1 MRKHPSQWDRLRFR
15 LLWLLPILLFSCFQ
29 VFAQNRTITG
39 KITDANGKPI
49 PGASVYTTNARKGTS
64 SGPDGAFSLSVPAAT
79 KTLTISAI
87 GWTSREIEIGDQTT
101 INVALTAKDN
111 TLSEVVVTSLGI
123 TRDKRSLG
131 YATQNL
137 KPDQFTDKGDVN
149 LASAM
154 EGKVAGV
161 NITGASGGAG
171 SSVNINIRGIT
182 SFTRSNQPLFVVDG
196 VIISNDVDRT
206 NGGPNGT
213 LGDQQP
219 ANRALDLDLNNVESI
234 NILKGPA
241 AAVLYGS
248 RAAAGA
254 IIITTKKGGVNGRN
268 EIVASTSYSRQNM
281 EGLPKVQNL
290 YGQGST
296 GIYNP
301 ASGNSWGPKFGATP
315 SVANGLLVN
324 GTAVPYQPY
333 PNNINDFFQTG
344 TISDNNLSISGGDAR
359 QNFILAGGYLSQTG
373 ILPNTSL
380 QRANVKFGGNTVF
393 RNKIKVGGSINF
405 FNTLQTGILDG
416 NGASS
421 LAVIEGLARSIDLTT
436 TRTKGTYQNPDGTN
450 NWPITGQDNPYYDA
464 YKNPLKSNLYRL
476 IGSVNAGYD
485 VYPWLNVNYRLGL
498 DAYTDRRKQ
507 IFAISSARVPLGQD
521 LESDIYR
528 SELNGDLII
537 TAHKNDFLTKDL
549 NVSALVGQNIN
560 QRRFQTVTVQAD
572 ALAFSGFYNTS
583 VGSNFAIGSAESNTL
598 QRLLGYYGQLSFAWK
613 GYLYLEA
620 TGRADQ
626 SSTLST
632 NKNTFFY
639 PSVNATFV
647 FTDALHIDSKVL
659 TYGKLRANISK
670 VGTDAPP
677 YLLANTYVKASYG
690 NNVANFS
697 FPDGSVAGFG
707 LSSTIAPN
715 VLSPE
720 FVTSYEIG
728 TNLGFF
734 NNRASLDATVYNTV
748 STSQIFSV
756 GIPPSSGFTTKTVNA
771 GKMTN
776 KGIELTLSVEPISS
790 RDFRWDL
797 IGNFTKNVNK
807 VVSIFPGIT
816 SFSIPGSAFIG
827 SIPSIRVGQPYGVI
841 IGGLIPR
848 DSATG
853 ARIIN
858 GGTGV
863 YATTVANQILSN
875 PNPDYILGVS
885 NTFRYKTLS
894 LGFTFNF
901 IKGGQ
906 ILSFTAAS
914 YKSRGAY
921 VETGKDRE
929 KPWILPG
936 EILVGGKYV
945 QNNIQIPAQ
954 TYWQTL
960 GGLQSEF
967 NVYDAT
973 VLRLQDVTLGY
984 DLPASF
990 TKKAGINYVRISV
1003 FANNLF
1009 HVAPNAFFDPE
1020 LNTQG
1025 AGNIRGLDLQGTPNA
1040 RTMGASL
1047 RVSF

>member
-1 MRKHPSQWDRLRFR
+1 MRN
-15 LLWLLPILLFSCFQ
+15 LLLLMSSCLLFFGHAFS
-29 VFAQNRTITG
+29 QNKTITG
-39 KITDANGKPI
+39 RVTDESGKPV
-49 PGASVYTTNARKGTS
+49 PGASIIIKGSRTGTS
-64 SGPDGAFSLSVPAAT
+64 SGPDGSFSISLPPKSH
-79 KTLTISAI
+79 TLVISAI
-87 GWTSREIEIGDQTT
+87 GWIQREIEVGEESSVT
-101 INVALTAKDN
+101 IALKSAEH

-131 YATQNL
+131 YATQQL
-137 KPDQFTDKGDVN
+137 KADQLAEKGQVN
-149 LASAM
+149 LVSAM

-171 SSVNINIRGIT
+171 ASVNINIRGIT

-219 ANRALDLDLNNVESI
+219 ANRALDIDVNTVESI
-234 NILKGPA
+234 NILKGPS

-254 IIITTKKGGVNGRN
+254 VIITTKKGGVNGRS
-268 EIVASTSYSRQNM
+268 EIIASTSYSRQNA

-315 SVANGLLVN
+315 SVANNLLI
-324 GTAVPYQPY
+324 GGQPVPYKAY

-344 TISDNNLSISGGDAR
+344 TISDNSLLINGGDAK
-359 QNFILAGGYLSQTG
+359 QNFTLSGGYISQNG

-380 QRANVKFGGNTVF
+380 KRTNVKFAGNTIF
-393 RNKIKVGGSINF
+393 RNKIKLGGSANF

-416 NGASS
+416 NGASA
-421 LAVIEGLARSIDLTT
+421 LAVVEGLARSIDLTSS
-436 TRTKGTYQNPDGTN
+436 RKLGTYQNPDGTN

-464 YKNPLKSNLYRL
+464 FKNPLKSNLYRI
-476 IGSVNAGYD
+476 IGNVNIGYD
-485 VYPWLNVNYRLGL
+485 IASWLNVSYRLGI

-521 LESDIYR
+521 LESTIYR
-528 SELNGDLII
+528 SEINGDLVLS
-537 TAHKNDFLTKDL
+537 AHKNDFLIKDL
-549 NVSALVGQNIN
+549 SINGLLGQNIN
-560 QRRFQTVTVQAD
+560 QRRFQVVTAQAD
-572 ALAFSGFYNTS
+572 ALAIPGFYQISN
-583 VGSNFAIGSAESNTL
+583 GGNFAAGTAESTTL
-598 QRLLGYYGQLSFAWK
+598 QRLLGYYGQLSFGWK
-613 GYLYLEA
+613 NFLFLEA
-620 TGRADQ
+620 TARADQ
-626 SSTLST
+626 SSTLSKS
-632 NKNTFFY
+632 KNTFLY

-647 FTDALHIDSKVL
+647 FTDALHLNSNVI

-677 YLLANTYVKASYG
+677 YLLNNTYVKAAYG
-690 NNVANFS
+690 NNVANFT
-697 FPDGSVAGFG
+697 FPFGSTAGFT
-707 LSSTIAPN
+707 LNSTIAPASL
-715 VLSPE
+715 VPE
-720 FVTSYEIG
+720 FVTNYEVG
-728 TNLGFF
+728 LNLGFW
-734 NNRASLDATVYNTV
+734 NNRASLDATAYNTV

-756 GIPPSSGFTTKTVNA
+756 GIPPSTGFTTKTVNA

-776 KGIELTLSVEPISS
+776 KGIELTLSVEPLSG
-790 RDFRWDL
+790 RDLRWD
-797 IGNFTKNVNK
+797 IVGNFTKNVNK

-827 SIPSIRVGQPYGVI
+827 SIPSIKVGQPYGVI

-848 DSATG
+848 DTPTG
-853 ARIIN
+853 ARLIN
-858 GGTGV
+858 PGTGV
-863 YATTVANQILSN
+863 YATTTAGQVLAN
-875 PNPDYILGVS
+875 PNPNYILGLS
-885 NTFRYKTLS
+885 NTFHYKTLT

-906 ILSFTAAS
+906 LLSFTAAS
-914 YKSRGAY
+914 YKSRGAW

-929 KPWILPG
+929 KPWVLPG
-936 EILVGGKYV
+936 EYLLNGKYV

-984 DLPASF
+984 DLPSSL
-990 TKKAGINYVRISV
+990 TKNLKINFIRISV

-1009 HVAPNAFFDPE
+1009 HIAPNTFFDPE

-1040 RTMGASL
+1040 RTMGANL
-1047 RVSF
+1047 KVSF

>member
-1 MRKHPSQWDRLRFR
+1 MSSC
-15 LLWLLPILLFSCFQ
+15 LLLLGHAI
-29 VFAQNRTITG
+29 AQNKTLTG
-39 KITDANGKPI
+39 KITDETGKPV
-49 PGASVYTTNARKGTS
+49 PSASITIKGSRAGTS
-64 SGPDGAFSLSVPAAT
+64 SGPDGSFTISVPPKS

-87 GWTSREIEIGDQTT
+87 GWISKEVEIGDQTSIT
-101 INVALTAKDN
+101 ISLHPAQN

-131 YATQNL
+131 YATQQL
-137 KPDQFTDKGDVN
+137 KADQLADKGQVN
-149 LASAM
+149 VISAM

-171 SSVNINIRGIT
+171 ASVNINIRGIT
-182 SFTRSNQPLFVVDG
+182 SFTRNNQPLFVVDG
-196 VIISNDVDRT
+196 VPISNDVDRT

-219 ANRALDLDLNNVESI
+219 ANRALDIDVNSIESI
-234 NILKGPA
+234 NILKGPSA
-241 AAVLYGS
+241 SVLYGS

-254 IIITTKKGGVNGRN
+254 IIIVTKKGSANGRS
-268 EIVASTSYSRQNM
+268 EITASSAYSRQNA

-324 GTAVPYQPY
+324 GAPVTYRAY

-344 TISDNNLSISGGDAR
+344 TISDNSLSINGGDAK
-359 QNFILAGGYLSQTG
+359 QNFILSGGYVTQNG

-380 QRANVKFGGNTVF
+380 RRTNVKFAGNTVF
-393 RNKIKVGGSINF
+393 RNKIKVGGSATF

-421 LAVIEGLARSIDLTT
+421 LAVVEGLSRSIDLTS
-436 TRTKGTYQNPDGTN
+436 TRKLGTYQNIDGTN

-464 YKNPLKSNLYRL
+464 YKNPLKSNLYRI
-476 IGSVNAGYD
+476 IGNVNAGID
-485 VYPWLNVNYRLGL
+485 INSWLSVSYRLGI

-507 IFAISSARVPLGQD
+507 IFAISSARVPAGQD
-521 LESDIYR
+521 LESTIYR

-537 TAHKNDFLTKDL
+537 TAHKNDFLVKDFTISGVL
-549 NVSALVGQNIN
+549 GQNIN
-560 QRRFQTVTVQAD
+560 QRRFQVVTVQAD
-572 ALAFSGFYNTS
+572 ALAVPGFYNANN
-583 VGSNFAIGSAESNTL
+583 GSNFAIGSGESTTL
-598 QRLLGYYGQLSFAWK
+598 QRLLGYYGQLSLGWK
-613 GYLYLEA
+613 NFLFLEA
-620 TGRADQ
+620 TARADQ
-626 SSTLST
+626 SSTLTKS
-632 NKNTFFY
+632 KNTFFY

-647 FTDALHIDSKVL
+647 FTDAFHINNPIL
-659 TYGKLRANISK
+659 TYGKIRANVSK

-677 YLLANTYVKASYG
+677 YLLNNTFVKGGYG

-697 FPDGSVAGFG
+697 FPYGSIAGFT
-707 LSSTIAPN
+707 LSSTIAPAT
-715 VLSPE
+715 LAPE
-720 FVTSYEIG
+720 FVTNYEVG
-728 TNLGFF
+728 ANLGFW
-734 NNRASLDATVYNTV
+734 NNRATLDATVYNTI

-756 GIPPSSGFTTKTVNA
+756 GIPPSTGFTTKTVNA

-776 KGIELTLSVEPISS
+776 KGIELTLSIEPISTKNV
-790 RDFRWDL
+790 RWDI
-797 IGNFTKNVNK
+797 IGNFTKNTNK

-827 SIPSIRVGQPYGVI
+827 SIPSIKVGQPYGVI
-841 IGGLIPR
+841 VGGLIPR
-848 DSATG
+848 DSTTG
-853 ARIIN
+853 ARLIN
-858 GGTGV
+858 PGTGV
-863 YATTVANQILSN
+863 YATTIANQILAN
-875 PNPDYILGVS
+875 PNPNYILGIT
-885 NTFRYKTLS
+885 NTVKYKTLS

-906 ILSFTAAS
+906 LLSFTAAS
-914 YKSRGAY
+914 YKSRGAW

-936 EILVGGKYV
+936 EILSNGKYV

-973 VLRLQDVTLGY
+973 VLRLQDITLGY
-984 DLPASF
+984 DLPNSI
-990 TKKAGINYVRISV
+990 TKNLKLNYVRLSV
-1003 FANNLF
+1003 FANNVF
-1009 HVAPNAFFDPE
+1009 HISPNTFFDPE

-1047 RVSF
+1047 KVSF

>member
-1 MRKHPSQWDRLRFR
+1 MRKLK
-15 LLWLLPILLFSCFQ
+15 LLGSSILLLFQ
-29 VFAQNRTITG
+29 LHLLAQNRTITG
-39 KITDANGKPI
+39 KITDLNGKPV
-49 PGASVYTTNARKGTS
+49 PGATIMIKDARTGTS
-64 SGPDGAFSLSVPAAT
+64 SGPDGAFTLNVPPTA
-79 KTLTISAI
+79 KTLAVSAI
-87 GWTSREIEIGDQTT
+87 GWITQDIEIGDKTSILVT
-101 INVALTAKDN
+101 LTAKDA

-123 TRDKRSLG
+123 SRDKRSLG
-131 YATQNL
+131 YATQQL
-137 KPDQFTDKGDVN
+137 KADQLADKGQVN
-149 LASAM
+149 IVSAM

-171 SSVNINIRGIT
+171 ASVNINIRGIT

-219 ANRALDLDLNNVESI
+219 ANRALDLDLNNIESI
-234 NILKGPA
+234 NILKGPGA
-241 AAVLYGS
+241 AALYGS

-254 IIITTKKGGVNGRN
+254 IIITTKRGGVNGRS
-268 EIVASTSYSRQNM
+268 EVVASTSYSMQNM

-296 GIYNP
+296 GVYNP
-301 ASGNSWGPKFGATP
+301 ASSNSWGPKFGATP
-315 SVANGLLVN
+315 SIANGLLV
-324 GTAVPYQPY
+324 GGAPVPYQAY

-344 TISDNNLSISGGDAR
+344 SISDNNLSISGGDAK
-359 QNFILAGGYLSQTG
+359 QNFILSGGYLAQTG
-373 ILPNTSL
+373 ILPNTSVN
-380 QRANVKFGGNTVF
+380 RASVKFGGNTVF
-393 RNKIKVGGSINF
+393 RNKIRVGGSVNF
-405 FNTLQTGILDG
+405 LNTLQTGILDG

-436 TRTKGTYQNPDGTN
+436 TRVKGTYQNPDGTN

-464 YKNPLKSNLYRL
+464 YKNPLKSNLYRV

-485 VYPWLNVNYRLGL
+485 LYPWLNINYRLGI

-507 IFAISSARVPLGQD
+507 IFAISSARVPAGQD
-521 LESDIYR
+521 LESTIYR

-537 TAHKNDFLTKDL
+537 TAHKNDIFVKDL
-549 NVSALVGQNIN
+549 NITGLVGQNIN
-560 QRRFQTVTVQAD
+560 QRRFQVVTAQAD
-572 ALAFSGFYNTS
+572 ALSIPGFYQISNGT
-583 VGSNFAIGSAESNTL
+583 NFAVGTAEQTTV
-598 QRLLGYYGQLSFAWK
+598 QRLLGYYGQVSFNWR

-620 TGRADQ
+620 TGRADE

-632 NKNTFFY
+632 SKNTFFY

-647 FTDALHIDSKVL
+647 FTDAFHIDSKIL

-677 YLLANTYVKASYG
+677 YLLSNTYVKGAYG
-690 NNVANFS
+690 NNVANFT
-697 FPDGSVAGFG
+697 FPYGSVAGFT

-715 VLSPE
+715 VLAPE

-728 TNLGFF
+728 ANLGFW

-756 GIPPSSGFTTKTVNA
+756 GIPPSTGFTTKTVNA

-776 KGIELTLSVEPISS
+776 KGIELTLSVEPIATKNV
-790 RDFRWDL
+790 RWD
-797 IGNFTKNVNK
+797 IVGNFTRNINK
-807 VVSIFPGIT
+807 VVSIFSGIT

-827 SIPSIRVGQPYGVI
+827 SVPSIKVGQPYGVI

-848 DSATG
+848 DSTTG
-853 ARIIN
+853 ARLIN
-858 GGTGV
+858 SGTGV
-863 YATTVANQILSN
+863 YATTIANQILAN

-885 NTFRYKTLS
+885 NTFHYKTLS

-906 ILSFTAAS
+906 VLSFTAAS
-914 YKSRGAY
+914 YKSRGAWS
-921 VETGKDRE
+921 ETGKDRE

-936 EILVGGKYV
+936 EILTNGKYT

-973 VLRLQDVTLGY
+973 VFRLQDITLGY
-984 DLPASF
+984 DLPGSIAKSL
-990 TKKAGINYVRISV
+990 KINYIRVSV

-1040 RTMGASL
+1040 TTIGASL
-1047 RVSF
+1047 KVSL

>member
-1 MRKHPSQWDRLRFR
+1 MRKLK
-15 LLWLLPILLFSCFQ
+15 LLWSSLFLLFQLHS
-29 VFAQNRTITG
+29 FAQNRTITG
-39 KITDANGKPI
+39 KISDVNGKPV
-49 PGASVYTTNARKGTS
+49 PGASIVVKNTRTGTS
-64 SGPDGAFSLSVPAAT
+64 SAPDGSFSLPVPTEA
-79 KTLTISAI
+79 KTLVISAI
-87 GWTSREIEIGDQTT
+87 GLVTQEIAITDKTALEITM
-101 INVALTAKDN
+101 TAAQN

-123 TRDKRSLG
+123 ARDKRSLG
-131 YATQNL
+131 YATQQL
-137 KPDQFTDKGDVN
+137 PASQLADKGQVN
-149 LASAM
+149 IVNAM

-161 NITGASGGAG
+161 NVTGASGGAG
-171 SSVNINIRGIT
+171 ASVNINIRGIT

-219 ANRALDLDLNNVESI
+219 ANRALDLDVNNIESV
-234 NILKGPA
+234 NVLKGPA
-241 AAVLYGS
+241 AAALYGS

-254 IIITTKKGGVNGRN
+254 VIITTKKGGANGRS
-268 EIVASTSYSRQNM
+268 EIVASTSYSRQQM
-281 EGLPKVQNL
+281 EGLPAVQNL

-315 SVANGLLVN
+315 SIANGLLVN
-324 GTAVPYQPY
+324 GTPVPYQPY
-333 PNNINDFFQTG
+333 PNNINEFFQTG
-344 TISDNNLSISGGDAR
+344 TISDNYLSISGGDAK
-359 QNFILAGGYLSQTG
+359 QNFILSGGYLSQTG

-393 RNKIKVGGSINF
+393 RNKIKVGGSVNF

-421 LAVIEGLARSIDLTT
+421 LAVVEGLARSIDLTT
-436 TRTKGTYQNPDGTN
+436 TRVKGTYQNPDGTN
-450 NWPITGQDNPYYDA
+450 NWPITGQDNPYFDA
-464 YKNPLKSNLYRL
+464 YNNPLKSNLYRV
-476 IGSVNAGYD
+476 IGSVNAGFD
-485 VYPWLNVNYRLGL
+485 VNSWLNINYRLGI

-507 IFAISSARVPLGQD
+507 VFAISSARVPAGQD
-521 LESDIYR
+521 LESDIVR

-537 TAHKNDFLTKDL
+537 SAHKNDFLVKDL
-549 NVSALVGQNIN
+549 HISGLLGQNIN
-560 QRRFQTVTVQAD
+560 QRRFQVVTAQAD
-572 ALAFSGFYNTS
+572 ALSIPGFYQISNGT
-583 VGSNFAIGSAESNTL
+583 NFAVGTAEQTTL
-598 QRLLGYYGQLSFAWK
+598 QRLLGYYGQVSFNWRDF
-613 GYLYLEA
+613 LYLEA
-620 TGRADQ
+620 TGRADE

-639 PSVNATFV
+639 PSVNATFI
-647 FTDALHIDSKVL
+647 FTDAFHIDSKIL
-659 TYGKLRANISK
+659 SYGKLRANISK

-677 YLLANTYVKASYG
+677 YLLANTFVKGAYG
-690 NNVANFS
+690 NNVANFT
-697 FPDGSVAGFG
+697 FPDGAIAGFT

-728 TNLGFF
+728 TNLGFW

-756 GIPPSSGFTTKTVNA
+756 GIPPSTGFTTKTVNA

-776 KGIELTLSVEPISS
+776 KGIELTLSVEPIST
-790 RDFRWDL
+790 RNLRWD
-797 IGNFTKNVNK
+797 IVGNFSRNVNK

-816 SFSIPGSAFIG
+816 SFSVPGSAFIG
-827 SIPSIRVGQPYGVI
+827 SIPSIKVGQPYGVI

-848 DSATG
+848 DSTTG
-853 ARIIN
+853 ARLIN
-858 GGTGV
+858 SGTGV
-863 YATTVANQILSN
+863 YATTIANQILAN

-906 ILSFTAAS
+906 VLSFTAAS
-914 YKSRGAY
+914 YKSRGAF
-921 VETGKDRE
+921 VETGKDRD

-936 EILVGGKYV
+936 EILTNGKYT

-973 VLRLQDVTLGY
+973 VFRLQDITLAY
-984 DLPASF
+984 DLPASIA
-990 TKKAGINYVRISV
+990 KNWKINYIRLSV
-1003 FANNLF
+1003 FANNVF

-1040 RTMGASL
+1040 RTVGASL
-1047 RVSF
+1047 KVSF

>member
-1 MRKHPSQWDRLRFR
+1 MRT
-15 LLWLLPILLFSCFQ
+15 LLLLIASFLLLFEHLS
-29 VFAQNRTITG
+29 AQNKTITG
-39 KITDANGKPI
+39 KITDEGGRPV
-49 PGASVYTTNARKGTS
+49 PGASVLIKGDRKGTS
-64 SGPDGAFSLSVPAAT
+64 TGPDGAFTLSVSSTA
-79 KTLTISAI
+79 KTLVISAV
-87 GWTSREIEIGDQTT
+87 GWGSKEVEIGEQTSFN
-101 INVALTAKDN
+101 ISLKPAEN

-123 TRDKRSLG
+123 ARDKRSLG
-131 YATQNL
+131 YATQQL
-137 KPDQFTDKGDVN
+137 KADQFADKGQVN
-149 LASAM
+149 LVSAM

-171 SSVNINIRGIT
+171 ASVNINIRGIT

-219 ANRALDLDLNNVESI
+219 ANRALDLDLNSVESI

-241 AAVLYGS
+241 SAALYGS

-254 IIITTKKGGVNGRN
+254 IIITTKKGGLNGRS
-268 EIVASTSYSRQNM
+268 EIVASTSYSLQNE

-324 GTAVPYQPY
+324 GQPVPYQAY
-333 PNNINDFFQTG
+333 PNNINDFFQQG
-344 TISDNNLSISGGDAR
+344 TISDNSLVINGGDAK
-359 QNFILAGGYLSQTG
+359 QNFTLSGGYLSQTG

-380 QRANVKFGGNTVF
+380 QRANVKFAGNTVF
-393 RNKIKVGGSINF
+393 RNKIKVGGTVNF
-405 FNTLQTGILDG
+405 FNTLQTGILGG

-421 LAVIEGLARSIDLTT
+421 LAVVEGLARSIDLTT
-436 TRTKGTYQNPDGTN
+436 TRKLGTYQNVDGTN

-464 YKNPLKSNLYRL
+464 YKNPLKSNLTRI
-476 IGSVNAGYD
+476 IGSVNLGYD
-485 VYPWLNVNYRLGL
+485 LYPWLNINYRLGL

-507 IFAISSARVPLGQD
+507 IFAISSARVPQGQD
-521 LESDIYR
+521 LESTIYR

-549 NVSALVGQNIN
+549 NVSALLGQNIN
-560 QRRFQTVTVQAD
+560 QRRAQVVTVEAD
-572 ALAFSGFYNTS
+572 QLAIPGFYNA
-583 VGSNFAIGSAESNTL
+583 SNGANFNIGSAETTTL
-598 QRLLGYYGQLSFAWK
+598 QRLLGYYGQISFAWK

-620 TGRADQ
+620 TSRADQ
-626 SSTLST
+626 SSTLTKS
-632 NKNTFFY
+632 KNTFFY

-647 FTDALHIDSKVL
+647 FTDAFHLNSNVL
-659 TYGKLRANISK
+659 SYGKLRANISR
-670 VGTDAPP
+670 VGSDAPP
-677 YLLANTYVKASYG
+677 YLLSNTYSKAGYG
-690 NNVANFS
+690 NNVANFT
-697 FPDGSVAGFG
+697 FPDGPIAGFG
-707 LSSTIAPN
+707 LSPTIAPQ
-715 VLSPE
+715 VLTPE

-728 TNLGFF
+728 TNLGFW

-748 STSQIFSV
+748 STSQIFNV
-756 GIPPSSGFTTKTVNA
+756 GIPPSTGFTTKTVNA

-776 KGIELTLSVEPISS
+776 KGIELTLSVEPISTHNI
-790 RDFRWDL
+790 RWD
-797 IGNFTKNVNK
+797 IVGNFSRNVNK
-807 VVSIFPGIT
+807 VVSIFPGINT
-816 SFSIPGSAFIG
+816 FSIPGSAFIG
-827 SIPSIRVGQPYGVI
+827 SLPSIKVGQPYGVI

-853 ARIIN
+853 ARLIN
-858 GGTGV
+858 AGTGV
-863 YATTVANQILSN
+863 YATTIANQVLSN
-875 PNPDYILGVS
+875 PNPDYVLGIS
-885 NTFRYKTLS
+885 NTFHYKTFS

-906 ILSFTAAS
+906 VLSFTAAS
-914 YKSRGAY
+914 YKSRGAW
-921 VETGKDRE
+921 VETGKDRD

-936 EILVGGKYV
+936 EILSNGKYV

-954 TYWQTL
+954 TYWQTV

-984 DLPASF
+984 DLPSSL
-990 TKKAGINYVRISV
+990 TKGWGINYLRISV
-1003 FANNLF
+1003 FANNVF
-1009 HVAPNAFFDPE
+1009 HIAPNAFFDPE

-1047 RVSF
+1047 KVSF

>member
-1 MRKHPSQWDRLRFR
+1 MRKHK
-15 LLWLLPILLFSCFQ
+15 LLWSSLFLLFQ
-29 VFAQNRTITG
+29 LHLFAQTRTITG
-39 KITDANGKPI
+39 KISDANGKPI
-49 PGASVYTTNARKGTS
+49 PGASILIKNSRTGTS
-64 SGPDGAFSLSVPAAT
+64 SGPDGSFSLNLPATA
-79 KTLTISAI
+79 KTLVVSAV
-87 GWTSREIEIGDQTT
+87 GLSSQEIEIGDRTSFS
-101 INVALTAKDN
+101 IVMTARDN

-137 KPDQFTDKGDVN
+137 KADQLADKGQVN
-149 LASAM
+149 LVNAM

-171 SSVNINIRGIT
+171 ASVNINIRGIT

-196 VIISNDVDRT
+196 VVISNDVDRT

-219 ANRALDLDLNNVESI
+219 ANRALDLDVNNIEAI

-241 AAVLYGS
+241 AAALYGS

-254 IIITTKKGGVNGRN
+254 VIITTKKGGVNGRS
-268 EIVASTSYSRQNM
+268 EIVASTSYSMQNM

-315 SVANGLLVN
+315 SIANGLLV
-324 GTAVPYQPY
+324 GGQPVPYKAY
-333 PNNINDFFQTG
+333 PNNINEFFQTG
-344 TISDNNLSISGGDAR
+344 TISDNYLSISGGDAK
-359 QNFILAGGYLSQTG
+359 QNFILSGGYTAQTG
-373 ILPNTSL
+373 ILPNTSVD
-380 QRANVKFGGNTVF
+380 RVNIKFGGNTVF
-393 RNKIKVGGSINF
+393 RNKIKVGGSANF

-416 NGASS
+416 NGASA

-436 TRTKGTYQNPDGTN
+436 YRVKGTYQNLDGTN
-450 NWPITGQDNPYYDA
+450 NWPIPNQDNPYYDA
-464 YKNPLKSNLYRL
+464 YKNPLKSNLYRI
-476 IGSVNAGYD
+476 IGSVNAGFD
-485 VYPWLNVNYRLGL
+485 ATSWLNVNYRLGI

-507 IFAISSARVPLGQD
+507 IFAISSARVPGGQD

-537 TAHKNDFLTKDL
+537 TAHKNDFLVKDL
-549 NVSALVGQNIN
+549 NITGLVGQNIN
-560 QRRFQTVTVQAD
+560 QRRFQVVTAQAD
-572 ALAFSGFYNTS
+572 ALSIPGYYQINNGT
-583 VGSNFAIGSAESNTL
+583 NFAVGTAEQTTV
-598 QRLLGYYGQLSFAWK
+598 QRLLGYYGQISLDWK
-613 GYLYLEA
+613 DFLYLEA
-620 TGRADQ
+620 TGRADE
-626 SSTLST
+626 SSTLSKSKST
-632 NKNTFFY
+632 YFY
-639 PSVNATFV
+639 PSVNATFI
-647 FTDALHIDSKVL
+647 FTDAFHIDSKIL
-659 TYGKLRANISK
+659 TYGKLRANISR

-677 YLLANTYVKASYG
+677 YQLANTFVKGSYG
-690 NNVANFS
+690 NNVANFT
-697 FPDGSVAGFG
+697 FPDGAIAGFT

-715 VLSPE
+715 LLTPE

-728 TNLGFF
+728 TNMGFW
-734 NNRASLDATVYNTV
+734 NNRASLDATVYNTI

-756 GIPPSSGFTTKTVNA
+756 GIPPSTGFTTKTVNA

-776 KGIELTLSVEPISS
+776 KGVELTLSVEPIST
-790 RDFRWDL
+790 RNIRWD
-797 IGNFTKNVNK
+797 IVGNFTKNVNK
-807 VVSIFPGIT
+807 VISIYPGIT
-816 SFSIPGSAFIG
+816 SFSVPGSAFIG
-827 SIPSIRVGQPYGVI
+827 SIPTIKVGQPYGVI
-841 IGGLIPR
+841 VGGLIPR
-848 DSATG
+848 DSTTG
-853 ARIIN
+853 ARLIN
-858 GGTGV
+858 SGTGV
-863 YATTVANQILSN
+863 YATTIANQILAN

-885 NTFRYKTLS
+885 NTFHYKTLS

-921 VETGKDRE
+921 VETGKDRD

-936 EILVGGKYV
+936 EILTNGKYT

-973 VLRLQDVTLGY
+973 VFRLQDITLSY
-984 DLPASF
+984 DLPASVA
-990 TKKAGINYVRISV
+990 KNLKINYIRLSV
-1003 FANNLF
+1003 FANNVF

-1040 RTMGASL
+1040 RTVGASL
-1047 RVSF
+1047 KVSF

>member
-1 MRKHPSQWDRLRFR
+1 MRTP
-15 LLWLLPILLFSCFQ
+15 LLLLGSCLLLMQ
-29 VFAQNRTITG
+29 HAFAQNKTITG
-39 KITDANGKPI
+39 KITDGAGKPI
-49 PGASVYTTNARKGTS
+49 PGASVTIKSSRTGTS
-64 SGPDGAFSLSVPAAT
+64 SGPDGAFSISASPTA
-79 KTLTISAI
+79 KTLVVSAV
-87 GWTSREIEIGDQTT
+87 GWVLKEVEIGDQTI
-101 INVALTAKDN
+101 INVTMNSRDN

-123 TRDKRSLG
+123 ARDKRSLG
-131 YATQNL
+131 YATQQL
-137 KPDQFTDKGDVN
+137 KADQLTDKGDVN
-149 LASAM
+149 IVSAM

-171 SSVNINIRGIT
+171 ASVNINIRGIT

-196 VIISNDVDRT
+196 IPISNDVDRT

-254 IIITTKKGGVNGRN
+254 IIITTKKGGVNGKS
-268 EIVASTSYSRQNM
+268 EIVASTSYSVQNM

-324 GTAVPYQPY
+324 GTAVPYKAH
-333 PNNINDFFQTG
+333 PNNINDFFQQG
-344 TISDNNLSISGGDAR
+344 AISDNSLIINGGDAR
-359 QNFILAGGYLSQTG
+359 QNFTLSGGYLTQTG

-380 QRANVKFGGNTVF
+380 KRANVKFAGNTVF
-393 RNKIKVGGSINF
+393 RDKIKVGGTVNF

-421 LAVIEGLARSIDLTT
+421 LAVVEGLARSIDLTS
-436 TRTKGTYQNPDGTN
+436 TRVLGTYQNPDGTN

-464 YKNPLKSNLYRL
+464 YKNPLTSNLYRV

-485 VYPWLNVNYRLGL
+485 VYPWLNVNYRLGI
-498 DAYTDRRKQ
+498 DVYTDRRKQ
-507 IFAISSARVPLGQD
+507 IFAISSARVPAGQD
-521 LESDIYR
+521 LESTIYR

-549 NVSALVGQNIN
+549 NVSALLGQNIN
-560 QRRFQTVTVQAD
+560 QRRFQAVTVEAD
-572 ALAFSGFYNTS
+572 ALAIPGFYNTS
-583 VGSNFAIGSAESNTL
+583 NGSNFAIGSAESNTL
-598 QRLLGYYGQLSFAWK
+598 QRLLGYYGQLSFAWR

-620 TGRADQ
+620 TARADE
-626 SSTLST
+626 SSTLTTS
-632 NKNTFFY
+632 KNTFFY

-647 FTDALHIDSKVL
+647 FTDALHIESKVL

-677 YLLANTYVKASYG
+677 YLLANTYVKAAYG

-697 FPDGSVAGFG
+697 FPDASVAGFT

-728 TNLGFF
+728 TNLGFW
-734 NNRASLDATVYNTV
+734 NNRASLDATVYDAV

-756 GIPPSSGFTTKTVNA
+756 GIPPSTGFTTKTVNA

-776 KGIELTLSVEPISS
+776 KGIEVTLSVEPIATHN
-790 RDFRWDL
+790 FKWDI
-797 IGNFTKNVNK
+797 IGNFSRNVNK

-827 SIPSIRVGQPYGVI
+827 SIPSIKVGQPYGVI

-853 ARIIN
+853 ARLIN
-858 GGTGV
+858 SGTGV
-863 YATTVANQILSN
+863 YATTLANQILAN
-875 PNPDYILGVS
+875 PNPDYILGVT
-885 NTFRYKTLS
+885 NTLRYKTLS

-914 YKSRGAY
+914 YKSRGAW

-929 KPWILPG
+929 QPWILPG
-936 EILVGGKYV
+936 EIASNGKYI

-973 VLRLQDVTLGY
+973 VFRLQDVTLGY
-984 DLPASF
+984 DLPASV
-990 TKKAGINYVRISV
+990 TRSMKINYIRISV

-1009 HVAPNAFFDPE
+1009 HVAPNTFIDPE

-1040 RTMGASL
+1040 RTVGASL
-1047 RVSF
+1047 KVSF